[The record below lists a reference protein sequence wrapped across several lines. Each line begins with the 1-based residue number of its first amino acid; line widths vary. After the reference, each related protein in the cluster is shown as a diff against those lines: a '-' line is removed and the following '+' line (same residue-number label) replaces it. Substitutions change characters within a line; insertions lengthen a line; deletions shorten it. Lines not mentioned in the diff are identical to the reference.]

1 MFRSVFLSKQE
12 FLLTTATRKL
22 YSHWSSQ
29 SIKVTDDVRAG
40 KDFHHLRGPGIEAEI
55 MGMRDLYIRASRT
68 VTSREYAIRATF
80 LYREP
85 FTQVL
90 SRPEIVKLF
99 LANIVSV
106 A

>member
-1 MFRSVFLSKQE
+1 
-12 FLLTTATRKL
+12 
-22 YSHWSSQ
+22 
-29 SIKVTDDVRAG
+29 
-40 KDFHHLRGPGIEAEI
+40 